1 MLLFILLP
9 LVIWVL
15 LILLWGGF
23 WRCDQRLDP
32 SSPKGDASPFVCVIL
47 PARNEAE
54 VLPQTLPTL
63 LEQDYGGRLDI
74 VLIDDQ
80 STDGTGELAQNL
92 SQKASKNLT
101 LVRGEPLPEGWSGK
115 LWAMEQGIRYLNQ
128 QDQKPDYYLFTDADI
143 AHAPSNIRELVAKAE
158 GENIALVSLMV
169 LLHCQS
175 RWERLLIPAFVFFFQ
190 LLYPFP
196 WVNNPRH
203 PWAGAAGGCILLR
216 REALERIGG
225 LASFSQALIDDC
237 TLAQKVKGAHYSL
250 WLGLTHKTLSLRAY
264 EQLEEIWDM
273 VARTAY
279 SQLNY
284 NPWLLLGT
292 VLGMIVLYALPPLG
306 LLFGLIGGKPS
317 VALLGGL
324 TWGLM
329 AIAYGPTLKLYQ
341 QPLGW
346 GLTLP
351 WAAVLYT
358 LMTLDSARRQL
369 QGRGGAWKG
378 RVYAGNSECR
388 HDSPPTF

>member
-1 MLLFILLP
+1 
-9 LVIWVL
+9 
-15 LILLWGGF
+15 
-23 WRCDQRLDP
+23 
-32 SSPKGDASPFVCVIL
+32 
-47 PARNEAE
+47 
-54 VLPQTLPTL
+54 
-63 LEQDYGGRLDI
+63 